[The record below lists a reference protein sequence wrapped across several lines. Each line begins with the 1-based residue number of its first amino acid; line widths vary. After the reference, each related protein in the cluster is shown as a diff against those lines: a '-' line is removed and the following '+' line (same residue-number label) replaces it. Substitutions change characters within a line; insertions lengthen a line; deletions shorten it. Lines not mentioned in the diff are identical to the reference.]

1 MAQRPPWPA
10 FSGRAGENAAAAK
23 IKNLSERGTHYGS
36 TRQELPLDPLEPE
49 AGIACALIEL
59 DPRHALV
66 P

>member
-10 FSGRAGENAAAAK
+10 FSRRAGESAAAK

-49 AGIACALIEL
+49 ARIACALIEL
-59 DPRHALV
+59 ELRHALV